1 MWVLSLEL
9 IYANESENPNAL
21 ELLSLQLPS
30 LAHLDDP
37 TIPIA
42 LPIVETTLDRNIN
55 VSSVVI
61 LPISN
66 GTVPFTPVEHA
77 IKLPLDT
84 HLGHVV
90 DEYTMTEF
98 VDTTI

>member
-1 MWVLSLEL
+1 MLVLSLEL
-9 IYANESENPNAL
+9 TYANESENPNAL
-21 ELLSLQLPS
+21 ESLSLQLLS

-42 LPIVETTLDRNIN
+42 LPIVEITLDRNIN
-55 VSSVVI
+55 VSSAVI

-66 GTVPFTPVEHA
+66 GIVPFTPVEHVT
-77 IKLPLDT
+77 KLPLDT

-90 DEYTMTEF
+90 DEYTTTEF
-98 VDTTI
+98 ADTTT